1 MRLRTAF
8 VSVALVLAVG
18 APLSSQ
24 ELIPPERQTFAFA
37 RSLALPS
44 PLAHRGAGSETG
56 FTRAHAAPLE
66 LIPRHTSPERDFLRL
81 PALDLNISRS
91 AGCASFGLPQPLQP
105 KKGSDS
111 CERETL
117 SPGGKF
123 VLAMKKTFYPLPL
136 LWSAAGAGISQARN
150 SDPGFGQGAK
160 GYGRRFGDRVGT
172 RGIKEISGTFLIA
185 SAFRMD
191 PQYHPSSRRGFGSRL
206 GSVLSQVFVSRT
218 DSGRR
223 TFNFPSVMGAAI
235 GVGVSNTWLAK
246 GDRKA
251 SDSAIR
257 FGLSFAF
264 DAASNFFSEFF
275 LCRDHPR
282 N

>member
-1 MRLRTAF
+1 MRLRIAYVF
-8 VSVALVLAVG
+8 LALVLAIA
-18 APLSSQ
+18 APLSAQ
-24 ELIPPERQTFAFA
+24 ERIPPARQTLSFAQSVDLLGLPTLSATESA
-37 RSLALPS
+37 RV
-44 PLAHRGAGSETG
+44 PLRTDFG
-56 FTRAHAAPLE
+56 PIE
-66 LIPRHTSPERDFLRL
+66 LIPRLSNSGQVSLQRAGLNPIWIGSGGCTSLSFP
-81 PALDLNISRS
+81 PSVKSRMS
-91 AGCASFGLPQPLQP
+91 SG
-105 KKGSDS
+105 S
-111 CERETL
+111 CERKPL

-123 VLAMKKTFYPLPL
+123 GLAMKKIFYPLPL

-185 SAFRMD
+185 SAFKMD
-191 PQYHPSSRRGFGSRL
+191 PQYHPSTRRGFGPRL

-223 TFNFPSVMGAAI
+223 TFNFPSVFGAAI
-235 GVGVSNTWLAK
+235 GVGVSNVWRADR
-246 GDRKA
+246 DRKA
-251 SDSAIR
+251 SDSALR
-257 FGLSFAF
+257 FGLTFAF

-275 LCRDHPR
+275 LCRKHPR